1 MNELTVSVWVK
12 RDVIDNNI
20 YWVVGKS
27 TEPFTFNSGTYDIY
41 LRDDVV
47 HGRLY
52 VQGIVGC
59 DFGGTYPTDTTDFH
73 NIVLRYKGGLM
84 SLYVDGVFNSD
95 CGPWTPNP
103 INDSS
108 HAVHFASQPDPTAR
122 FLPGDIDEV
131 RIYERGLTETEIQ
144 ALFQMGT

>member
-1 MNELTVSVWVK
+1 
-12 RDVIDNNI
+12 
-20 YWVVGKS
+20 
-27 TEPFTFNSGTYDIY
+27 
-41 LRDDVV
+41 
-47 HGRLY
+47 
-52 VQGIVGC
+52 
-59 DFGGTYPTDTTDFH
+59 
-73 NIVLRYKGGLM
+73 M